1 MTKYEPL
8 AAFLKDCP
16 TEEIPMTFADIERVI
31 GAPLPNSKRYPA
43 WWSNNPSNNVM
54 TQVWLDAGFQ
64 TERVD
69 TTNGR
74 LVFRRVAA
82 KGETTARKGGN
93 LRQRL
98 AALGPVWIAE
108 GVDITAPTGEVWD
121 AEVQ

>member
-8 AAFLKDCP
+8 ASFLSGCS
-16 TEEIPMTFADIERVI
+16 TEEIPMTFGDIERVI

-74 LVFRRVAA
+74 LVFRRVAPKVEPPA
-82 KGETTARKGGN
+82 HRGAS
-93 LRQRL
+93 LRERL